1 MKNKIKEMKMEPV
14 VQIIGAGLAGCE
26 AAWQLVK
33 RGVKVRLFEMKPQK
47 FSPAHK
53 NSNWAELVC
62 SNSLRSDDA
71 EHNAVGLMHEEMRRF
86 GSLIM
91 EAADQ
96 TKVPAGGALAVDR
109 EGFAKFITERLKA
122 SPLLEIVNQ
131 EITEFPA
138 ADAPLTIIATGP
150 LTSSAFIEAIKNKV
164 DQHSLSFYDAIAPVV
179 YKESIDFS
187 KAWFQSRYD
196 KGDKYDYINCPM
208 NKEEY
213 YRFVDELLKAEKMPF
228 HDFEEPHYFDGCL
241 PIEVM
246 AERGID
252 TLLFG
257 PLKPVGLTNPHS
269 AEKPYAVVQLRQ
281 DNKEDTLRNIV
292 GFQTK
297 MKYGEQTRIFRM
309 IPGLEKAEFARFGGI
324 HRNTFIQSP
333 MLLDEFLRLKAQ
345 PNILF
350 AGQIS
355 GCEGYV
361 ESADTGMLA
370 GYYAAC
376 LAKGLNPVVPPKT
389 TATGAML
396 GHLLD
401 TTADYQP
408 MNINFGIFP
417 TIQGEITANGKFRKI
432 KGADRKEA
440 YCQRALADFTDWL
453 EHINA

>member
-1 MKNKIKEMKMEPV
+1 MEPV

-33 RGVKVRLFEMKPQK
+33 RGVKVRIFEMKPQK

-53 NSNWAELVC
+53 NADWAELVC
-62 SNSLRSDDA
+62 SNSLRSDDH

-91 EAADQ
+91 EAADKTQ
-96 TKVPAGGALAVDR
+96 VPAGGALAVDR
-109 EGFAKFITERLKA
+109 DGFAKLVTEKIKS
-122 SPLLEIVNQ
+122 SPLVEVINQ
-131 EITEFPA
+131 EVTEFPT
-138 ADAPLTIIATGP
+138 ADAPLTIIASGP
-150 LTSSAFIEAIKNKV
+150 LTSTAFIEAIKAKV
-164 DQHSLSFYDAIAPVV
+164 DQKSLSFYDAIAPVV

-187 KAWFQSRYD
+187 KAWYQSRYD
-196 KGDKYDYINCPM
+196 KGDKYDYINCPL

-213 YRFVDELLKAEKMPF
+213 YRFVEELLKAEKMPF

-246 AERGID
+246 AERGVD

-269 AEKPYAVVQLRQ
+269 SEKPYAVVQLRQ

-297 MKYGEQTRIFRM
+297 MKYGEQTRIFKM
-309 IPGLEKAEFARFGGI
+309 IPGLENAEFARLGGI

-333 MLLDEFLRLKAQ
+333 LLLDEFLRLKTQ
-345 PNILF
+345 PNVMF

-370 GYYAAC
+370 GYFAAS
-376 LAKGLNPVVPPKT
+376 LINGKTPVLPPRT
-389 TATGAML
+389 TASGAML
-396 GHLLD
+396 GHLAD
-401 TTADYQP
+401 ATADYQP

-417 TIQGEITANGKFRKI
+417 TIQGEITTNGKFRKI

-440 YCQRALADFTDWL
+440 YCRRALADFAQWM
-453 EHINA
+453 EQINA

>member
-1 MKNKIKEMKMEPV
+1 MEPV

-33 RGVKVRLFEMKPQK
+33 RGVKVRIFEMKPQK

-53 NSNWAELVC
+53 NADLAELVC

-86 GSLIM
+86 GSLVM

-109 EGFAKFITERLKA
+109 NGFAKLITQKIKS
-122 SPLLEIVNQ
+122 SPLIEVINQ
-131 EITEFPA
+131 EVTEFPT
-138 ADAPLTIIATGP
+138 ADAPLTIIASGP
-150 LTSSAFIEAIKNKV
+150 LTSAALIEAIKAKV
-164 DQHSLSFYDAIAPVV
+164 DQKSLSFYDAIAPVV
-179 YKESIDFS
+179 YKESINFD
-187 KAWFQSRYD
+187 KAWYQSRYD

-269 AEKPYAVVQLRQ
+269 NEKPFAVVQLRQ

-297 MKYGEQTRIFRM
+297 MKYGEQTRIFKM
-309 IPGLEKAEFARFGGI
+309 IPGLENAEFARLGGI

-333 MLLDEFLRLKAQ
+333 LLLDEFLRLKTQ
-345 PNILF
+345 PNIMF

-361 ESADTGMLA
+361 ESANTGMLA
-370 GYYAAC
+370 GYFAAC
-376 LAKGLNPVVPPKT
+376 LINGKNPVLPPRT
-389 TATGAML
+389 TASGAML
-396 GHLLD
+396 GHLAD

-440 YCQRALADFTDWL
+440 YCRRALADFEQWM
-453 EHINA
+453 EQINA

>member
-1 MKNKIKEMKMEPV
+1 MEPV

-269 AEKPYAVVQLRQ
+269 SEKPYAVVQLRQ

-309 IPGLEKAEFARFGGI
+309 IPGLEKAEFARLGGI

>member
-1 MKNKIKEMKMEPV
+1 MEPV

-53 NSNWAELVC
+53 NINWAELVC

-109 EGFAKFITERLKA
+109 DGFAKFITEKLKA

-164 DQHSLSFYDAIAPVV
+164 NQHSLSFYDAIAPVV

-309 IPGLEKAEFARFGGI
+309 IPGLEKAEFARLGGI

>member
-1 MKNKIKEMKMEPV
+1 MEPV

-252 TLLFG
+252 TLFFG

-309 IPGLEKAEFARFGGI
+309 IPGLEKAEFARLGGI

-345 PNILF
+345 PNVLF

-376 LAKGLNPVVPPKT
+376 LAKGENPVVPPKT

>member
-1 MKNKIKEMKMEPV
+1 MEPV

-53 NSNWAELVC
+53 NINWAELVC

-164 DQHSLSFYDAIAPVV
+164 NQHSLSFYDAIAPVV

-309 IPGLEKAEFARFGGI
+309 MPGLEKAEFARLGGI

-408 MNINFGIFP
+408 MNIHFGIFP

>member
-1 MKNKIKEMKMEPV
+1 MEPV

-26 AAWQLVK
+26 AAWQLIK
-33 RGVKVRLFEMKPQK
+33 RGVKVRLYEMKPQK

-53 NSNWAELVC
+53 NADWAELVC

-109 EGFAKFITERLKA
+109 EGFAKLVTEKVKS
-122 SPLLEIVNQ
+122 SPLLEVINQ
-131 EITEFPA
+131 EVTEFPA
-138 ADAPLTIIATGP
+138 ADAPLTIIASGP
-150 LTSSAFIEAIKNKV
+150 LTSPALIEAIKAKV
-164 DQHSLSFYDAIAPVV
+164 NQQSLSFYDAIAPVV

-187 KAWFQSRYD
+187 KAWYQSRYD

-208 NKEEY
+208 TKEEY

-246 AERGID
+246 AERGAD

-269 AEKPYAVVQLRQ
+269 DEKPYAVVQLRQ

-309 IPGLEKAEFARFGGI
+309 IPGLEKAEFARLGGI

-333 MLLDEFLRLKAQ
+333 KLLDEFLRLKAQ
-345 PNILF
+345 PNVMF

-361 ESADTGMLA
+361 ESADTGMIA
-370 GYYAAC
+370 GYFAAC
-376 LAKGLNPVVPPKT
+376 LAKGKTQLLPPRT

-396 GHLLD
+396 GHLAD
-401 TTADYQP
+401 DTADYQP

-440 YCQRALADFTDWL
+440 YCKRGLSDFEQWAAAA
-453 EHINA
+453 NV

>member
-109 EGFAKFITERLKA
+109 EGFAKFITEKLKA

-150 LTSSAFIEAIKNKV
+150 LTSSTFIEAIKNKV

-309 IPGLEKAEFARFGGI
+309 IPGLEKAEFARLGGI

-376 LAKGLNPVVPPKT
+376 LAKGENPVVPPKT

-401 TTADYQP
+401 NTADYQP

>member
-109 EGFAKFITERLKA
+109 EGFAKLITEKLKA

-164 DQHSLSFYDAIAPVV
+164 NQHSLSFYDAIAPVV

-309 IPGLEKAEFARFGGI
+309 IPGLEKAEFARLGGI

-376 LAKGLNPVVPPKT
+376 LAKGLKPVVPPKT

>member
-53 NSNWAELVC
+53 NINWAELVC

-109 EGFAKFITERLKA
+109 DGFAKFITEKLKA

-164 DQHSLSFYDAIAPVV
+164 NQHSLSFYDAIAPVV

-213 YRFVDELLKAEKMPF
+213 YHFVDELLKAEKMPF

-309 IPGLEKAEFARFGGI
+309 IPGLEKAEFARLGGI

-376 LAKGLNPVVPPKT
+376 LAKGLKPVVPPKT